1 MPAAPVSEP
10 SPEPGAPL
18 VAGETATGTS
28 VSNATGSGETVFRGS
43 VSGETVSRE
52 AVSREDVAALR
63 QRVTQGD
70 TLPLAWRLEQLD
82 RLERLCAEGE
92 GAVLAAL
99 AADLGKPPVEAFF
112 ELVAVRQEIRLCRQK
127 LRRWMAP
134 RPAAVPLSL
143 QPGRAESQ
151 AQPLGCV
158 LIIGPWNYPF
168 HLLLQPLVSAL
179 AAGNTAV
186 LKPSEHAPATA
197 ALVAELVARH
207 LDPGVVRLVQGDGQ
221 VAQELLQL
229 RFDHIFFTGGERVGR
244 LVMAAAAPHLTPV
257 TLELGGKSP
266 AVVLADADLE
276 ITARRL
282 IWGKSLNG
290 GQTCVAPDHLLVE
303 EPIRQELIGRLASR
317 ITACFG
323 ADPLQSPDLAR
334 IVNRA
339 QFERLSGLL
348 EGARQKGQL
357 LFGGQSDPEQLRIAP
372 TLLAVTDP
380 GDPLM
385 ASELFGP
392 LLPILAVA
400 SLAEAIEA
408 INSRPKPLAL
418 YLFSRSAAAERQLL
432 AGTSS
437 GSYCRNDVVM
447 QAGLAELAFGGVG
460 ASGMGSYHGQ
470 AGFDTFSHQRSLLRR
485 PFALDLPFRYPPYGS
500 KLNLVKRLLG

>member
-1 MPAAPVSEP
+1 MSQTPAMPAA
-10 SPEPGAPL
+10 L
-18 VAGETATGTS
+18 VGSATPTGNSVTS
-28 VSNATGSGETVFRGS
+28 ETVTGQ
-43 VSGETVSRE
+43 T
-52 AVSREDVAALR
+52 VAALR

-92 GAVLAAL
+92 DAVLAAL

-112 ELVAVRQEIRLCRQK
+112 ELVAVRQEIRLTRAK
-127 LRRWMAP
+127 LRRWLAP
-134 RPAAVPLSL
+134 RSAAVPLSL
-143 QPGRAESQ
+143 QPGRAETQ

-197 ALVAELVARH
+197 ALLAELVARH
-207 LDPGVVRLVQGDGQ
+207 LDPAVVRLVQGDGQ

-244 LVMAAAAPHLTPV
+244 LVLAAAAPHLTPV

-276 ITARRL
+276 TTAKRL
-282 IWGKSLNG
+282 VWGKAING

-303 EPIRQELIGRLASR
+303 EPIRQELVGRLSSR

-339 QFERLSGLL
+339 QFERLSALL
-348 EGARQKGQL
+348 EGARLKGQI

-372 TLLAVTDP
+372 TLVT
-380 GDPLM
+380 
-385 ASELFGP
+385 
-392 LLPILAVA
+392 
-400 SLAEAIEA
+400 A

-418 YLFSRSAAAERQLL
+418 YLFSRSNAAERQLL

-460 ASGMGSYHGQ
+460 SSGMGSYHGQ

-485 PFALDLPFRYPPYGS
+485 PFAFDLPFRYPPYGS

>member
-1 MPAAPVSEP
+1 MSAAPLSEP
-10 SPEPGAPL
+10 SAAPGAPL
-18 VAGETATGTS
+18 VSSASPTGTS
-28 VSNATGSGETVFRGS
+28 VAGET
-43 VSGETVSRE
+43 
-52 AVSREDVAALR
+52 VAALR

-92 GAVLAAL
+92 DAVLAAL
-99 AADLGKPPVEAFF
+99 AADLDKPPVEAFF

-143 QPGRAESQ
+143 QPGRAETQ

-158 LIIGPWNYPF
+158 LVIGPWNYPF

-207 LDPGVVRLVQGDGQ
+207 LDPGVVRVVQGDGQ

-282 IWGKSLNG
+282 VWGKALNG

-303 EPIRQELIGRLASR
+303 EPIRQELIGRLSSR

-339 QFERLSGLL
+339 QYERLSGLL
-348 EGARQKGQL
+348 EGARQRGQI
-357 LFGGQSDPEQLRIAP
+357 LFGGQSDPERLRIAP

-392 LLPILAVA
+392 LLPILTVA
-400 SLAEAIEA
+400 SVAEAITA

-460 ASGMGSYHGQ
+460 ASGMGNYHGQ

-485 PFALDLPFRYPPYGS
+485 PFALDVPFRYPPYGS
-500 KLNLVKRLLG
+500 KLNLVKRLMG

>member
-1 MPAAPVSEP
+1 MSAAPLSEPSAAPAAPLVSSSATP
-10 SPEPGAPL
+10 TGAS
-18 VAGETATGTS
+18 VTAENVTGENLTA
-28 VSNATGSGETVFRGS
+28 ETVTT
-43 VSGETVSRE
+43 ET
-52 AVSREDVAALR
+52 VAALR

-92 GAVLAAL
+92 DAVLAAL

-134 RPAAVPLSL
+134 RSAAVPLSL
-143 QPGRAESQ
+143 QPGRAETQ

-207 LDPGVVRLVQGDGQ
+207 LDPGVVRVVQGDGQ

-276 ITARRL
+276 VTAKRL

-303 EPIRQELIGRLASR
+303 ESIRQELIGRLARR

-348 EGARQKGQL
+348 EGARQKGQI
-357 LFGGQSDPEQLRIAP
+357 LFGGQSDPGQLRIAP
-372 TLLAVTDP
+372 TLLAVEDP

-400 SLAEAIEA
+400 SVAEAITA
-408 INSRPKPLAL
+408 ITSRPKPLAL
-418 YLFSRSAAAERQLL
+418 YLFSRSGAAERQLL

-485 PFALDLPFRYPPYGS
+485 PFALDVPFRYPPYGT

>member
-1 MPAAPVSEP
+1 MSAAPLSEPSAAPAAPLVSSSATP
-10 SPEPGAPL
+10 TGAS
-18 VAGETATGTS
+18 VTAENVTGEN
-28 VSNATGSGETVFRGS
+28 VNAETVTT
-43 VSGETVSRE
+43 ET
-52 AVSREDVAALR
+52 VAALR

-92 GAVLAAL
+92 DAVLAAL

-112 ELVAVRQEIRLCRQK
+112 ELVAVRQEIRLSRQK

-134 RPAAVPLSL
+134 RSAAVPLSL
-143 QPGRAESQ
+143 QPGRAETQ

-207 LDPGVVRLVQGDGQ
+207 LDPGVVRVVQGDGQ

-276 ITARRL
+276 VTAKRL

-303 EPIRQELIGRLASR
+303 ESIRQELIGRLASR

-348 EGARQKGQL
+348 EGARQKGQI
-357 LFGGQSDPEQLRIAP
+357 LFGGQSDPGQLRIAP
-372 TLLAVTDP
+372 TLLAVEDP

-400 SLAEAIEA
+400 SVAEAITA

-418 YLFSRSAAAERQLL
+418 YLFSRSGAAERQLL

-485 PFALDLPFRYPPYGS
+485 PFALDVPFRYPPYGT